1 MSSRPASSVTASLGK
16 LQISQNQS
24 RGKKAEPVDS
34 WEDEAEDSGSETEGK
49 CTSTPVRPATS
60 DLPGAPPP
68 TPSSPASTRDR
79 DLSYPFVQ
87 PVDFND
93 AFGSVSSSSKAGT
106 AGGDD
111 RRPDKT
117 ISVASRLI
125 AAGIGQ
131 KAPRRTKEEREYDQA
146 MKIQEKK
153 KRDKA
158 REEEERK
165 KREKENA
172 QRAMWDD

>member
-1 MSSRPASSVTASLGK
+1 MSSQPASSVTASLNK
-16 LQISQNQS
+16 LQISQAQTTG
-24 RGKKAEPVDS
+24 RKAEPADS
-34 WEDEAEDSGSETEGK
+34 WEDEAEDSGSETEGEGR
-49 CTSTPVRPATS
+49 STPVRPGTS

-68 TPSSPASTRDR
+68 TPSSSRSTRDHHV
-79 DLSYPFVQ
+79 SYSPVRPF
-87 PVDFND
+87 DFND
-93 AFGSVSSSSKAGT
+93 AFGSTSTISRSGP
-106 AGGDD
+106 AGGED

-117 ISVASRLI
+117 TSVASRLI

-172 QRAMWDD
+172 QKAMWDD